1 MKTAETIKKCSKRF
15 AATSQELPLVLAW
28 IKEESEKFLP
38 LSLAMRLQ
46 LAAEE
51 AAVNIINYAYN
62 GLAGEKYL
70 QLDFVEVDNAV
81 TLCLE
86 DAGVAFNMLHADAQP
101 DPRAA
106 LDERRAGGW
115 GLVMLHKFT
124 DAATYE
130 RRDDKNILLLTINK
144 N

>member
-1 MKTAETIKKCSKRF
+1 MKTAEIIKKSSKRF

-28 IKEESEKFLP
+28 IRKESEKFLP

-51 AAVNIINYAYN
+51 AAVNIINYAYE
-62 GLAGEKYL
+62 GLSGEKYL
-70 QLDFVEVDNAV
+70 QLDFLAAANAV

-130 RRDDKNILLLTINK
+130 RRDEKNILLLTINK
-144 N
+144 T